1 MAKAPPKGPF
11 KNLPLLTPEEVP
23 GRLGEFYDALEQFND
38 GYWFESHETLE
49 DLWHMTPLPERT
61 LFQGVIQAAA
71 ALVHFAR
78 GEYPGI
84 LKLFEASLE
93 KLRPFAPEELG
104 LDVAALVTDIER
116 TREEIEALGSER
128 FLEWDEAR
136 APRASFQRPEGR
148 VNR

>member
-1 MAKAPPKGPF
+1 MAKAAPRAPF
-11 KNLPLLTPEEVP
+11 KNLPLLSPEELP
-23 GRLGEFYDALEQFND
+23 GWLGEFYDALEQFND

-49 DLWHMTPLPERT
+49 DLWHVTPLPERT
-61 LFQGVIQAAA
+61 LFQGVIQASA

-84 LKLFEASLE
+84 LKLFDASLD
-93 KLRPFAPEELG
+93 KLRPFAPVALG
-104 LDVAALVTDIER
+104 VNVAAFVADIER
-116 TREEIEALGSER
+116 TRDELAALTPEG

-136 APRASFQRPEGR
+136 APKASFQRPQGR